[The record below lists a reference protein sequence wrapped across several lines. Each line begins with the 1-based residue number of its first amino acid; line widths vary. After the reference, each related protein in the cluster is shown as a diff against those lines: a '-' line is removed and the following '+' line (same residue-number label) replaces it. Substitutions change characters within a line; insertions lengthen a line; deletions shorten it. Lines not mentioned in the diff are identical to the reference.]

1 MPCIFIRENKYLYM
15 NKISCFAISAA
26 LTASLAGCSTNED
39 RIPSLCESFSDYFPV
54 GVMINRS
61 IVRSMNDTNFI
72 IKHYN
77 SLTCEEEML
86 PEIMHPRQNR
96 FRWRVADEVVAFAQ
110 RNNMQVRGNAL
121 IRYDHMPDWMCFDGE
136 RITSKD
142 SLFSRMRTHIDTIM
156 TRYRGKVYCWDVVS
170 NAVAD
175 DTTIILRQNTW
186 LYQIAGDEYVEHAF
200 RCAHE
205 ADSTALLFY
214 NDYNLNRPDK
224 LERTCQMLQRLID
237 KGVHIDGVGMQG
249 HWSIYEPTREQLETA
264 IARFRSMGLQVHITQ
279 LDVSLYKWEPV
290 RRTMRRREVT
300 VYDDEKKA
308 TQAAQYQMI
317 FDVLRKNSD
326 VVTNVTF
333 WGLDDRN
340 SWLNNYPVR
349 GRKNFPLLFD
359 TYRCPKPILF
369 KLVDDAKGVA
379 HRSPVE
385 N

>member
-1 MPCIFIRENKYLYM
+1 M

-26 LTASLAGCSTNED
+26 LTVSLASCSTNED

-77 SLTCEEEML
+77 SLTCEEEMT
-86 PEIMHPRQNR
+86 PAIMHPRQNR
-96 FRWRVADEVVAFAQ
+96 YRWRVADEVVDFAQ
-110 RNNMQVRGNAL
+110 RNNMKVRGNCL
-121 IRYDHMPDWMCFDGE
+121 IRFDQMPDWMCFDGE

-142 SLFSRMRTHIDTIM
+142 SLFSRMQAHIQTIM
-156 TRYRGKVYCWDVVS
+156 QRYQGKVYCWDVVS

-224 LERTCQMLQRLID
+224 LERTCQMLQRLLD

-249 HWSIYEPTREQLETA
+249 HWSLYEPTREQLETA

-279 LDVSLYKWEPV
+279 FDVSLYKMQPTRSPEQ
-290 RRTMRRREVT
+290 RREVT
-300 VYDDEKKA
+300 IYDDEKKSA
-308 TQAAQYQMI
+308 QAAQYRMI
-317 FDVLRKNSD
+317 FDVLRRNSD

-333 WGLDDRN
+333 SGLDDR
-340 SWLNNYPVR
+340 SYRKSGSLAR

-359 TYRCPKPILF
+359 NYRCPKQVF
-369 KLVDDAKGVA
+369 FMLVDDAKA
-379 HRSPVE
+379 KE
-385 N
+385 

>member
-1 MPCIFIRENKYLYM
+1 M
-15 NKISCFAISAA
+15 NKISCFAVAA
-26 LTASLAGCSTNED
+26 ILTTSLASCSTNED

-54 GVMINRS
+54 GVLINRS

-77 SLTCEEEML
+77 SLTCEEEMT
-86 PEIMHPRQNR
+86 PAIMHPRQNR
-96 FRWRVADEVVAFAQ
+96 YRWRVADEVVDFAQ
-110 RNNMQVRGNAL
+110 RNNMQVRGNCL
-121 IRYDHMPDWMCFDGE
+121 IRFDQMPDWMCFDGE
-136 RITSKD
+136 RLTSKD
-142 SLFSRMRTHIDTIM
+142 SLFSRMNDHINTIM
-156 TRYRGKVYCWDVVS
+156 KRYQGKVYCWDVVT

-186 LYQIAGDEYVEHAF
+186 LYQIAGDEYVEYAF

-249 HWSIYEPTREQLETA
+249 HWSLYEPTRDQLETA
-264 IARFRSMGLQVHITQ
+264 IARFKSMGLQVHITQ
-279 LDVSLYKWEPV
+279 LDVSLYKWEPN

-300 VYDDEKKA
+300 IYDDEKKA
-308 TQAAQYQMI
+308 AQTDQYRMI
-317 FDVLRKNSD
+317 FDVLRKNCD
-326 VVTNVTF
+326 VVSNVTF

-359 TYRCPKPILF
+359 NYRCPKQVFF
-369 KLVDDAKGVA
+369 KLIGDAKT
-379 HRSPVE
+379 E
-385 N
+385 E

>member
-1 MPCIFIRENKYLYM
+1 M
-15 NKISCFAISAA
+15 NKITKIALSAA
-26 LTASLAGCSTNED
+26 LAVSVVSCTTNDD
-39 RIPSLCESFSDYFPV
+39 RIPSLCESFADYFPV

-61 IVRSMNDTNFI
+61 IVRSMNDTTFI
-72 IKHYN
+72 KKHYN
-77 SLTCEEEML
+77 CLTSEEEMT
-86 PEIMHPRQNR
+86 PVIMHPRQNR
-96 FRWRVADEVVAFAQ
+96 YRWRVADEVVDFAQ
-110 RNNMQVRGNAL
+110 RNNMKVRGNCL
-121 IRYDHMPDWMCFDGE
+121 VRFDQMPDWMCFDGE

-142 SLFSRMRTHIDTIM
+142 SLFSRMKTHIDTIM
-156 TRYRGKVYCWDVVS
+156 TRYKGKIYCWDVVT

-237 KGVHIDGVGMQG
+237 KGVHIDGVGMEG
-249 HWSIYEPTREQLETA
+249 HWSLYEPTREQLENA
-264 IARFRSMGLQVHITQ
+264 ISRFRAMGLQVHITQ
-279 LDVSLYKWEPV
+279 LDVSLYKWEPI
-290 RRTMRRREVT
+290 RRTMRRREAT
-300 VYDDEKKA
+300 IYDDEKKA
-308 TQAAQYQMI
+308 EQAAQYQMI
-317 FDVLRKNSD
+317 FEVLRKNCD

-333 WGLDDRN
+333 WGLDDRH

-359 TYRCPKPILF
+359 TYRCPKPVLF
-369 KLVDDAKGVA
+369 KLVEEANPEIKRQFKLA
-379 HRSPVE
+379 PST

>member
-1 MPCIFIRENKYLYM
+1 M

-77 SLTCEEEML
+77 SLTCEEEMQ

-279 LDVSLYKWEPV
+279 LDVSLYKWEPA

-300 VYDDEKKA
+300 VYDDAKKA
-308 TQAAQYQMI
+308 EQTAQYQMI

-333 WGLDDRN
+333 WGLDDRS

-369 KLVDDAKGVA
+369 KLVDDAKDVA